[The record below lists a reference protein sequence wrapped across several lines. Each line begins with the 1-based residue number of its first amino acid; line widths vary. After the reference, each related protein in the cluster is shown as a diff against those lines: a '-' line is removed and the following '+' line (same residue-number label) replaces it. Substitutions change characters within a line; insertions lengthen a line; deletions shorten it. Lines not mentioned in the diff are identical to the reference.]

1 MNLSAWQ
8 KYGKAIVGLLYALYT
23 FTVPLWSGDHHI
35 DSSEW
40 VLIITAVATDAGVF
54 IVPVVPQF
62 RAVKSVLGWVLAVA
76 AVLQTVIVGG
86 VDANEL
92 ALVIG
97 AAVGALGITWAPAA
111 NTMTSTPIVVP
122 TGLATG

>member
-1 MNLSAWQ
+1 MNLSKWQ

-23 FTVPLWSGDHHI
+23 FSVPLWSGDHHI
-35 DSSEW
+35 DSGEW
-40 VLIITAVATDAGVF
+40 VIIITATATDVGIF

-62 RAVKSVLGWVLAVA
+62 KAVKSVLGVVLAVT

-92 ALVIG
+92 ALVVG
-97 AAVGALGITWAPAA
+97 AAIGALGITWAPAA
-111 NTMTSTPIVVP
+111 NTLGSTPVVVP